1 MLSLYHFLGFILP
14 FYGFIVFNFS
24 FKKNDSRLVYI
35 TYWLYI
41 FLLIPGRNVYGLND
55 QITIISFDSTVG
67 PFV

>member
-24 FKKNDSRLVYI
+24 FKKNDSHLVYI